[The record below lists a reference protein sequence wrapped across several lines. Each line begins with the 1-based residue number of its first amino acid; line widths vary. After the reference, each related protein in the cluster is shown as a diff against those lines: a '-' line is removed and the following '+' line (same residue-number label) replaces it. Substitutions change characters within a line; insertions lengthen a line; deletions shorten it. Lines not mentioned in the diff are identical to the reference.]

1 MARDRRR
8 WNGNMMV
15 RLAMLLGLLA
25 AVVSCGGLLAVVYAQ
40 TLPAQDLLNPDGTLN
55 LETGISGCVDVSGYQ
70 VRLDAERGP
79 VFVPLAGAT
88 ADIGQ
93 AGTSA
98 LSGSQ
103 PQRGPLAPM
112 AAGEAWSPLGTGM
125 NDPVLAIAVKNG
137 TLYAGGIFTTA
148 GGVPA
153 NRIATWDGTAW
164 SPLGAGMDGAF
175 VHAIA
180 VSNGTLY
187 AGGVF
192 TQAGGVANTKHI
204 AKWEDGAWSALGTG
218 VDYWVS
224 AIAVSNGTLYAGGTF
239 HNAGEV
245 PANHIAKWEDVAFT
259 KGDVNGDG
267 SIDVIDVRLCLQ
279 IAQGYITGTPQQ
291 RAAADV
297 DGDGNV
303 DETDAQI
310 LSEYIIGMRTTLP

>member
-1 MARDRRR
+1 MILRL
-8 WNGNMMV
+8 V
-15 RLAMLLGLLA
+15 RLLGLV
-25 AVVSCGGLLAVVYAQ
+25 AVTVSCGGLFAVGYAQ
-40 TLPAQDLLNPDGTLN
+40 ALPAQELLNPDGTLN

-88 ADIGQ
+88 TDIRQ
-93 AGTSA
+93 EGTSA

-112 AAGEAWSPLGTGM
+112 AAGEAWSPLGTGV
-125 NDPVLAIAVKNG
+125 DGPVFTIVISNG
-137 TLYAGGIFTTA
+137 TVYAGGIFTTA
-148 GGVPA
+148 GGEDA
-153 NRIATWDGTAW
+153 N
-164 SPLGAGMDGAF
+164 
-175 VHAIA
+175 
-180 VSNGTLY
+180 Y
-187 AGGVF
+187 
-192 TQAGGVANTKHI
+192 I
-204 AKWEDGAWSALGTG
+204 AKWG
-218 VDYWVS
+218 V
-224 AIAVSNGTLYAGGTF
+224 
-239 HNAGEV
+239 
-245 PANHIAKWEDVAFT
+245 VAFT

-279 IAQGYITGTPQQ
+279 IAQGYIAGTPQQ